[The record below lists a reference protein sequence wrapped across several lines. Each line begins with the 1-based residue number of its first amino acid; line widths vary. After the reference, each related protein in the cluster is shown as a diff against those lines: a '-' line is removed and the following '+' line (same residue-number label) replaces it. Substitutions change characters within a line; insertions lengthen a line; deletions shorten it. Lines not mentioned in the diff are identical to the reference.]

1 MTTPPNSQTAQRQ
14 TKSMQPL
21 PTQFTNSGFT
31 YAQVQRTAETAIYSQ
46 SKHGRIQAFEVVR
59 IRKLPANTFPN
70 GITSPAREAFPG
82 NESWGTDGF
91 TCLTLARAQ
100 ERQMALEG
108 QTVTRRMHDS
118 RAVA

>member
-1 MTTPPNSQTAQRQ
+1 
-14 TKSMQPL
+14 MQPL
-21 PTQFTNSGFT
+21 PTQFTKFGFT
-31 YAQVQRTAETAIYSQ
+31 YAQVQRTTETAIYSQ
-46 SKHGRIQAFEVVR
+46 SRHGRIQAFEVVR

-82 NESWGTDGF
+82 NESWGTDAF
-91 TCLTLARAQ
+91 TYLTLDCAR

-118 RAVA
+118 MVVA